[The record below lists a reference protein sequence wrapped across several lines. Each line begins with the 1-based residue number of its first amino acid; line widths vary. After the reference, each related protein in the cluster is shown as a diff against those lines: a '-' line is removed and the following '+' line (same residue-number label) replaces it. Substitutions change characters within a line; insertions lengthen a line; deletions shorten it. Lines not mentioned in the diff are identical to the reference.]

1 MKQLFIL
8 LLLFLVNG
16 YCFAQPYTIVIKGGH
31 VIDPKNNI
39 DGLFDVAIRDGK
51 IVRVAKNIDTAKA
64 VQVVNATG
72 LYVTPGLIDIHAH
85 VFAGTEAN
93 RYLSNGPDALP
104 PDGFTFRVGVT
115 TVVDAGG
122 AGWKDFALFKR
133 NIIDRSKTRVLALLN
148 VIGEGMRGG
157 GYEQNPEDMSPS
169 MIAQTAAANRDII
182 VGIKVAHY
190 TGHDWRPVD
199 SAVAAGRLADIPVMI
214 DFGGSRPAL
223 SLEELFMQHLRPGD
237 IFTHAYANLGQ
248 SREAIVDESTDKL
261 KPFVLEARKKGIL
274 FDVGYGGISFR
285 FSQAIP
291 ALKQGFY
298 PSSISTDIHSSS
310 MNNSMK
316 DQLNVLSTFLALGM
330 NLTDVIRASTVTPA
344 RSIQREELGNLSPGS
359 VADVA
364 ILHLR
369 EGKFGFFDHTGY
381 KIEGTRRLECAM
393 TIRNGKIVYDLN
405 GIATPIYP
413 PRPEWP
419 GDKRTD
425 NTH

>member
-1 MKQLFIL
+1 MKQLLIL
-8 LLLFLVNG
+8 TLFLLGTGCCFGQG
-16 YCFAQPYTIVIKGGH
+16 YSIVIKGGH
-31 VIDPKNNI
+31 VIDPKNDM

-51 IVRVAKNIDTAKA
+51 IVGVAKDIDGTQA

-85 VFAGTEAN
+85 VFAGTELD
-93 RYLSNGPDALP
+93 RYLSNGPDALA

-122 AGWKDFALFKR
+122 AGWKDFGLFKR
-133 NIIDRSKTRVLALLN
+133 NIIDRSKTRVLVLLN
-148 VIGEGMRGG
+148 VMGEGMRGG
-157 GYEQNPEDMSPS
+157 VYEQNPEDMSPAQ
-169 MIAQTAAANRDII
+169 IAKVAAAHGDLI

-223 SLEELFMQHLRPGD
+223 SLEELFLQHLRPGD
-237 IFTHAYANLGQ
+237 IFTHVYANLGQ
-248 SREAIVDESTDKL
+248 SREAIVDETTGTL
-261 KPFVLEARKKGIL
+261 KSFVLEGRKRGIF

-298 PSSISTDIHSSS
+298 PSSISTDLHVSS
-310 MNNSMK
+310 MNNAMK

-330 NLTDVIRASTVTPA
+330 DLREVIRASTATPA
-344 RSIQREELGNLSPGS
+344 RMIKREELGNLSAGS

-364 ILHLR
+364 LLNLR
-369 EGKFGFFDHTGY
+369 EGSFGFYDHTGY
-381 KIEGTRRLECAM
+381 KMEGSRRFECAL

-413 PRPEWP
+413 PGGERQ
-419 GDKRTD
+419 GGNRTG
-425 NTH
+425 NGH

>member
-1 MKQLFIL
+1 MKQLSI
-8 LLLFLVNG
+8 LLLFLLGTG
-16 YCFAQPYTIVIKGGH
+16 YCFAQPYALVIKGGH

-39 DGLFDVAIRDGK
+39 DGLFDLAISDGK
-51 IVRVAKNIDTAKA
+51 IVRVAKDIDASQA

-85 VFAGTEAN
+85 VFAGTEAD

-122 AGWKDFALFKR
+122 AGWKNFPLFKR

-148 VIGEGMRGG
+148 VIGEGMRGSV
-157 GYEQNPEDMSPS
+157 YEQNPADLSPPD
-169 MIAQTAAANRDII
+169 IARIAAANPDVV

-248 SREAIVDESTDKL
+248 SREAIVDESTGRL
-261 KPFVLEARKKGIL
+261 KPFVLEARKKGIF

-298 PSSISTDIHSSS
+298 PSSISTDLHVSS
-310 MNNSMK
+310 MNNAMK
-316 DQLNVLSTFLALGM
+316 DQLNVLSTFLAMGM
-330 NLTDVIRASTVTPA
+330 DLREVIRASTVTPA
-344 RSIQREELGNLSPGS
+344 LMIKRDGLGNLSPGS
-359 VADVA
+359 VADIA

-369 EGKFGFFDHTGY
+369 EGKFGFYDHTGY
-381 KIEGTRRLECAM
+381 KIEGNRRLECAM

-413 PRPEWP
+413 PRPERP

-425 NTH
+425 NSH